1 MLRLFLIILICLS
14 AKSVAQTVS
23 GIVTDEDQNPLP
35 AVVVINIQTEK
46 KVSTTID
53 GEFSIEASPNQ
64 ELRFVRSGFERK
76 SKIITQLNLSAKMNV
91 SLIKRA
97 QEIEEVEIKQKLSGD
112 LKIDNK
118 YLGPPKNEVALNNK
132 IREYHRQKSDISVM
146 KAKSNEFVQPKGPG
160 FEATKIGFKWETFDF
175 FLYLESN
182 LGKDYFYSLGLT
194 NLEIQPFV
202 LFALADFEKFEILR
216 FGYCSAADL
225 ARFQV
230 HAEKKILVFKNKK

>member
-1 MLRLFLIILICLS
+1 MLRLFIIILICLS
-14 AKSVAQTVS
+14 AESIAQNVS
-23 GIVTDEDQNPLP
+23 GIVTDEDHHPLP
-35 AVVVINIQTEK
+35 AVMVINIQTEK
-46 KVSTTID
+46 KVSTNIN
-53 GEFSIEASPNQ
+53 GEFSIESSPNQ
-64 ELRFVRSGFERK
+64 ELRFVRAGFERK
-76 SKIITQLNLSAKMNV
+76 SKTVTQLDFSVTMNI
-91 SLIKRA
+91 SLIKLA

-118 YLGPPKNEVALNNK
+118 YLGPPKNEVVLNNK

-182 LGKDYFYSLGLT
+182 LGKEYFYSLGLT

-202 LFALADFEKFEILR
+202 FFAMEDFEKSEILR
-216 FGYCSAADL
+216 FGYCSDADL
-225 ARFQV
+225 ARFLV
-230 HAEKKILVFKNKK
+230 HAEKKISAFKKKK